1 MAYSDLQTGRF
12 SNNNQIYFVTTVIHQ
27 RKLLF
32 QDFFCGKIIVHEMK
46 ALHERGVVD
55 SLAWVV
61 MPDHIHWLFK
71 LNNILSLSKTM
82 QQFKAHTA
90 HNINKYSNQKGTVWQ
105 KAYYDHAL
113 RKEDDIKGISR
124 YIVAN
129 PLRAGIVKHISDYP
143 LWDAVWI

>member
-1 MAYSDLQTGRF
+1 MSYSDLQTGRF
-12 SNNNQIYFVTTVIHQ
+12 SQNNQIYFVTTVLHQ

-32 QDFFCGKIIVHEMK
+32 LDFFCGKIIVHEMQ
-46 ALHERGVVD
+46 ALDERNVVD

-61 MPDHIHWLFK
+61 MPDHVHWLFK
-71 LNNILSLSKTM
+71 LNNIFTLSKIM

-90 HNINKYSNQKGTVWQ
+90 DNINEYFNQKGTVWQ

-113 RKEDDIKGISR
+113 RKEDDIKGVSR

-129 PLRAGIVKHISDYP
+129 PLRAGIVKHIGDYP